1 MNAKKENYKVVE
13 IQIDELTRYI
23 VRKKAFLFFWSDV
36 KDDTNEV
43 IVYDTKRKAQAYINF
58 LK

>member
-1 MNAKKENYKVVE
+1 MNAKKENYKVEE
-13 IQIDELTRYI
+13 IQNDGLTKYI

-36 KDDTNEV
+36 KDDTNQV
-43 IVYDTKRKAQAYINF
+43 IVYDSKRKAQAYINF

>member
-1 MNAKKENYKVVE
+1 MNAKKENYKVEE
-13 IQIDELTRYI
+13 IQNDGLIKYI

-36 KDDTNEV
+36 KDHTGNV
-43 IVYDTKRKAQAYINF
+43 IVYDSKRKAQAYINF

>member
-13 IQIDELTRYI
+13 IQIDELTKYI

-36 KDDTNEV
+36 KDQTNEV

>member
-1 MNAKKENYKVVE
+1 MNAKKENYKVEE
-13 IQIDELTRYI
+13 IQNDGLIKYT

-36 KDDTNEV
+36 KDHTNQV
-43 IVYDTKRKAQAYINF
+43 IVYDSKRKAQAYINF

>member
-1 MNAKKENYKVVE
+1 MNAKKENYKVEE
-13 IQIDELTRYI
+13 IQIDGLTKYI

-36 KDDTNEV
+36 KDDTGNV
-43 IVYDTKRKAQAYINF
+43 IVYDSKRKAQAYINF

>member
-1 MNAKKENYKVVE
+1 MNAKKENYKVEE
-13 IQIDELTRYI
+13 IQNDGLIKYI

-36 KDDTNEV
+36 KDDTGNV
-43 IVYDTKRKAQAYINF
+43 IVYDSKRKAQAYINF

>member
-13 IQIDELTRYI
+13 IQIDELTKYI

-36 KDDTNEV
+36 KDDTNQV
-43 IVYDTKRKAQAYINF
+43 ILYDTKRKAQAYINF

>member
-13 IQIDELTRYI
+13 IQINELTKYI

>member
-13 IQIDELTRYI
+13 IQIDELTKYI

-36 KDDTNEV
+36 KDHTNEV

>member
-13 IQIDELTRYI
+13 IQIDELTKYI

-43 IVYDTKRKAQAYINF
+43 IVYDSKRKAQAYINF

>member
-1 MNAKKENYKVVE
+1 MNAKKENYKVEE
-13 IQIDELTRYI
+13 IQIDGLTKYI

-36 KDDTNEV
+36 KDDTNQV
-43 IVYDTKRKAQAYINF
+43 ILYDTKRKAQAYINV

>member
-13 IQIDELTRYI
+13 IQIDELTKYI